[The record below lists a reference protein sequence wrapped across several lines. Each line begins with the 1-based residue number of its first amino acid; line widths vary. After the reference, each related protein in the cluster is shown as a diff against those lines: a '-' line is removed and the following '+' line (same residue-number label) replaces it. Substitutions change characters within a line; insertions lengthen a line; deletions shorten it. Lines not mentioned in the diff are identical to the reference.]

1 MDKPGCLLGVIK
13 IRKLITYCSNL
24 NLKYITGRLQI
35 KLPVVPEIIYEQ
47 SFGRLLLT
55 AFIHV
60 STKKIKQKRKEERC
74 RNRTEWVLT
83 AGRREGG
90 GGRAAG
96 DKKKDFG
103 GGGQRGQQN
112 KRAWESKRRVWNQ

>member
-24 NLKYITGRLQI
+24 NLKCITGRLQI
-35 KLPVVPEIIYEQ
+35 KPPVVPEIIYEQ

-60 STKKIKQKRKEERC
+60 SS
-74 RNRTEWVLT
+74 
-83 AGRREGG
+83 
-90 GGRAAG
+90 
-96 DKKKDFG
+96 KKKKTEEK
-103 GGGQRGQQN
+103 RG
-112 KRAWESKRRVWNQ
+112 EMSE